1 MQRIFLIGPMGSGKT
16 TIGKLIA
23 TAIGYEFVDSDRVIE
38 ERTGVSIPTI
48 FDYEGEDG
56 FRERESQVLEELTQ
70 RDRIVLATGGGAVL
84 RPENREVLSERGF
97 VVYLKVSV
105 RVQLMRTAR
114 DRNRP
119 LLQTG
124 NPKKTLTEM
133 AKIRAPLY
141 EQTARFAI
149 NTDHIRTK
157 ALKARIIKAYEKYQ
171 KAGTSQAAPS
181 KKRLVDNGNS

>member
-23 TAIGYEFVDSDRVIE
+23 ASIGYDFVDSDREIE
-38 ERTGVSIPTI
+38 QRTGVSIPTI
-48 FDYEGEDG
+48 FHYEGEEG
-56 FRERESQVLEELTQ
+56 FRDRETQVLDELTQ

-84 RPENREVLSERGF
+84 RPENREILSERGF

-105 RVQLMRTAR
+105 RVQLMRTAK
-114 DRNRP
+114 DKNRP
-119 LLQTG
+119 LLQTAD
-124 NPKKTLTEM
+124 PRKTLTDM

-141 EQTARFAI
+141 DETSDFAI

-157 ALKARIIKAYEKYQ
+157 ALKARVIKAYERSQ
-171 KAGTSQAAPS
+171 RPKAQH
-181 KKRLVDNGNS
+181 N

>member
-16 TIGKLIA
+16 TIGKLLA
-23 TAIGYEFVDSDRVIE
+23 ASIGYEFVDSDREIE
-38 ERTGVSIPTI
+38 LRTGVSIPTI
-48 FDYEGEDG
+48 FDYEGEEG
-56 FRERESQVLEELTQ
+56 FRERETQVIDELSQ

-84 RPENREVLSERGF
+84 RPQNRAVLHERGF

-119 LLQTG
+119 LLQTE
-124 NPKKTLTEM
+124 NPRKTLTEM
-133 AKIRAPLY
+133 AKLRAPLY
-141 EQTARFAI
+141 EEAAHFAI

-157 ALKARIIKAYEKYQ
+157 ALKARIIKAYQ
-171 KAGTSQAAPS
+171 KFSKAADSSESGQKKQAS
-181 KKRLVDNGNS
+181 R